1 MILKRTELLEN
12 ETQNNLEKVDQ
23 NRTELL
29 ESETQV
35 KKQDNNESENLTRL
49 NYLREIPYFSKI
61 LVNCTFVNAYR
72 DI

>member
-23 NRTELL
+23 NRTEL
-29 ESETQV
+29 
-35 KKQDNNESENLTRL
+35 
-49 NYLREIPYFSKI
+49 REIPYFSKI